1 MDKKDLG
8 VIGIVLS
15 FAILTILGFFIFNRC
30 NRDKENKENIIQ
42 IVDTTYNKVI
52 LDSIQIN
59 IKQQDSVI
67 TKIKYEM
74 QYEIKK
80 ADTISNDSAV
90 KLFKQ
95 LCAD

>member
-1 MDKKDLG
+1 MDNEDIK

-15 FAILTILGFFIFNRC
+15 FAVLTVLGFSIFNRC
-30 NRDKENKENIIQ
+30 NENKENKKDIIQ

-59 IKQQDSVI
+59 IKQRDSVI
-67 TKIKYEM
+67 TKIKYRM

-80 ADTISNDSAV
+80 TDTISNDSAV

-95 LCAD
+95 LCTD

>member
-1 MDKKDLG
+1 MDNEDIK

-15 FAILTILGFFIFNRC
+15 FAVLITLGFSIFNRC
-30 NRDKENKENIIQ
+30 NRDKENKKDIIQ

-59 IKQQDSVI
+59 IKQKDSVI
-67 TKIKYEM
+67 TKIKYKM

-80 ADTISNDSAV
+80 ADTINNDSAV

-95 LCAD
+95 LCTD

>member
-1 MDKKDLG
+1 MDNEDIK

-15 FAILTILGFFIFNRC
+15 FAVLTVLGFSIFNRC
-30 NRDKENKENIIQ
+30 NIDKENKQDIIQ
-42 IVDTTYNKVI
+42 IVDTTYNKII

-59 IKQQDSVI
+59 IKQRDSVI
-67 TKIKYEM
+67 TKIKYRM
-74 QYEIKK
+74 QYEVKK

-95 LCAD
+95 LCTD

>member
-1 MDKKDLG
+1 MDNEDIK

-15 FAILTILGFFIFNRC
+15 FAVLTVLGFSIFNRC
-30 NRDKENKENIIQ
+30 NRDKENKEDIIQ
-42 IVDTTYNKVI
+42 IVDTTYNKIV

-59 IKQQDSVI
+59 IKQRDSVI
-67 TKIKYEM
+67 TKIKYRM
-74 QYEIKK
+74 QYEIEK

>member
-1 MDKKDLG
+1 MDKKDLR

-15 FAILTILGFFIFNRC
+15 FVILIVLGFSIFNRC
-30 NRDKENKENIIQ
+30 NRDKKNKENIIQ

-59 IKQQDSVI
+59 IKQRDSII

-80 ADTISNDSAV
+80 ADTISNDSAI

-95 LCAD
+95 LCTD

>member
-1 MDKKDLG
+1 MDNEDIK

-15 FAILTILGFFIFNRC
+15 FAVLTVLGFSIFNRC
-30 NRDKENKENIIQ
+30 NRDKENKKEIIQ
-42 IVDTTYNKVI
+42 IVDTTYNKIV

-59 IKQQDSVI
+59 IKQKDSVI
-67 TKIKYEM
+67 TKIKYRM

>member
-1 MDKKDLG
+1 MDKQDLG

-15 FAILTILGFFIFNRC
+15 FAVLSVLGFSIFNRC
-30 NRDKENKENIIQ
+30 NRDKENKKDIIQ
-42 IVDTTYNKVI
+42 MIDTTYNKVI

-59 IKQQDSVI
+59 IKQKDSVI
-67 TKIKYEM
+67 NKIKYRM

-80 ADTISNDSAV
+80 ADIISNDSSV

-95 LCAD
+95 LCTD

>member
-1 MDKKDLG
+1 MNNEYIK

-15 FAILTILGFFIFNRC
+15 FAVLTVLGISIFNRC
-30 NRDKENKENIIQ
+30 NGDKENKKDIIQ
-42 IVDTTYNKVI
+42 IADTTYNKVI

-59 IKQQDSVI
+59 IKQRDSVI
-67 TKIKYEM
+67 TKIKYRM

-80 ADTISNDSAV
+80 VDTISNDSAV

-95 LCAD
+95 LCTD

>member
-1 MDKKDLG
+1 MDNEDIK

-15 FAILTILGFFIFNRC
+15 FVVLTVLGFSIFNRC
-30 NRDKENKENIIQ
+30 NGDKENKKDIIQ

-59 IKQQDSVI
+59 IKQRDSVI
-67 TKIKYEM
+67 TKIKYRM

-95 LCAD
+95 LCTD

>member
-1 MDKKDLG
+1 MDNEDIK

-15 FAILTILGFFIFNRC
+15 FAVLTVLGFSIFNRC
-30 NRDKENKENIIQ
+30 NRDKENKEDIIQ
-42 IVDTTYNKVI
+42 IVDTTYNKIV

-59 IKQQDSVI
+59 IKQRDSVI
-67 TKIKYEM
+67 TKIKYRM

-80 ADTISNDSAV
+80 ADTINNDSAV

-95 LCAD
+95 LCTD

>member
-1 MDKKDLG
+1 MDKEDIG
-8 VIGIVLS
+8 VISIILS
-15 FAILTILGFFIFNRC
+15 FAVLTILGFFIFNRC

-42 IVDTTYNKVI
+42 VVDTTYNKVI

-59 IKQQDSVI
+59 IKQRDSII

-95 LCAD
+95 LCTD

>member
-1 MDKKDLG
+1 MDNEDIK

-15 FAILTILGFFIFNRC
+15 FAVLTVLGFSIFNRC
-30 NRDKENKENIIQ
+30 NKDKENKKEIIQ

-59 IKQQDSVI
+59 IKQRDSVI
-67 TKIKYEM
+67 TKIKYRM

-80 ADTISNDSAV
+80 TDTISNDSAV

-95 LCAD
+95 LCTD

>member
-1 MDKKDLG
+1 MDNEDIK

-15 FAILTILGFFIFNRC
+15 FAVLTVLGFSIFNRC
-30 NRDKENKENIIQ
+30 NKDKENKKEIIQ

-59 IKQQDSVI
+59 IKQRDSVI
-67 TKIKYEM
+67 TKIKYRM
-74 QYEIKK
+74 QYEIEK

>member
-1 MDKKDLG
+1 MDNEDIK

-15 FAILTILGFFIFNRC
+15 FAVLTVLGFSIFNRC
-30 NRDKENKENIIQ
+30 NRDKENKKDIIQ

-59 IKQQDSVI
+59 IKQRDSVI
-67 TKIKYEM
+67 TKIKYRM

-95 LCAD
+95 LCTD

>member
-1 MDKKDLG
+1 MDKQDLG

-15 FAILTILGFFIFNRC
+15 FAVLTTLSFSIFNRC
-30 NRDKENKENIIQ
+30 NRDKENKKDIIQ

-59 IKQQDSVI
+59 IKQRDSVI
-67 TKIKYEM
+67 TKIKYRM

-95 LCAD
+95 LCTD

>member
-42 IVDTTYNKVI
+42 IVDTAYNKVI

>member
-1 MDKKDLG
+1 MDNEDIK

-15 FAILTILGFFIFNRC
+15 FAVLTVLGFSIFNRC
-30 NRDKENKENIIQ
+30 NENKENKKDIIQ

-59 IKQQDSVI
+59 IKQRDSVI
-67 TKIKYEM
+67 TKIKYRM

-95 LCAD
+95 LCTD

>member
-1 MDKKDLG
+1 MDNEDIK

-15 FAILTILGFFIFNRC
+15 FTVLTVLGFSIFNRC
-30 NRDKENKENIIQ
+30 NRDKENKQDIIQ
-42 IVDTTYNKVI
+42 VIDTTYNKVI

-59 IKQQDSVI
+59 IKQRDSVI
-67 TKIKYEM
+67 TKIKYRM

-95 LCAD
+95 LCTD

>member
-1 MDKKDLG
+1 MDNEDRG
-8 VIGIVLS
+8 VIIITLS
-15 FAILTILGFFIFNRC
+15 FVILTILGIFIFNKC
-30 NRDKENKENIIQ
+30 NNNTENKTNIIYK
-42 IVDTTYNKVI
+42 VDTSYNKVV

-59 IKQQDSVI
+59 IKQRDSVI
-67 TKIKYEM
+67 TKIKYRM

-95 LCAD
+95 LCTD

>member
-1 MDKKDLG
+1 MDNEDIK

-15 FAILTILGFFIFNRC
+15 FAVLTVLGFSIFNRC
-30 NRDKENKENIIQ
+30 NRDKENKEDIIQ
-42 IVDTTYNKVI
+42 IVDTTYNKIV

-59 IKQQDSVI
+59 IKQRDSVI
-67 TKIKYEM
+67 TKIKYRM

-80 ADTISNDSAV
+80 ADTINNDSAI

-95 LCAD
+95 LCTD

>member
-1 MDKKDLG
+1 MDNEDIK

-15 FAILTILGFFIFNRC
+15 FAVLTVLGFSIFNRC
-30 NRDKENKENIIQ
+30 NIDKENKQDIIQ

-59 IKQQDSVI
+59 IKQRDSVI
-67 TKIKYEM
+67 TKIKYRM

-80 ADTISNDSAV
+80 ADIISNDSSV

-95 LCAD
+95 LCTD

>member
-1 MDKKDLG
+1 MDNEDIK

-15 FAILTILGFFIFNRC
+15 FAVLTVLGFSIFNRC
-30 NRDKENKENIIQ
+30 NRDKENKKDIIQ
-42 IVDTTYNKVI
+42 IVDTTYNKIV

-59 IKQQDSVI
+59 IKQKDSVI
-67 TKIKYEM
+67 TKIKYRM

-80 ADTISNDSAV
+80 VDTINNDSAV